1 MPKIKEVSDSIAVV
15 LNGDVVKA
23 ALQARKTIAEQIGFE
38 PSWRQTIAL
47 LLNQFNKTTE

>member
-1 MPKIKEVSDSIAVV
+1 MPKIKDTTDSIAII